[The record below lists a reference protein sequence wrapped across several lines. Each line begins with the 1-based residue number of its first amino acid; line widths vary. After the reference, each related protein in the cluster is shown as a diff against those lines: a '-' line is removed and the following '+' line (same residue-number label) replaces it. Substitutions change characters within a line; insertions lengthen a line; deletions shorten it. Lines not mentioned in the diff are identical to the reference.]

1 MNALIKKE
9 ERQGWPSQP
18 LPGSGRRAPAPWT
31 LELIVGI
38 SRVRHHALSPDGKKF
53 AFIWDREGGSD
64 LWMAPA
70 QRGGWP
76 RRLTFDRPTHPYW
89 ADAQPVWS
97 PDGSALTY
105 VSGDEIWI
113 VSTDGG
119 GAKKLTDYGHKS
131 SGQIHSPDGGR
142 IYFVSRRGGYDNL
155 CATTPKGDWPVSLT
169 HLEADVSDP
178 RPSPDGR
185 TIAFVLHPPDDL
197 NRSEI
202 CTIPSEGGEVSR
214 LTGARQVWDVS
225 PRWSADGSRLAFI
238 SNRSGWREL
247 YMLETASGETVPL
260 TAGRADV
267 QAFSWGPNGRLIA
280 YVADRDGA
288 GDLLLVN
295 VDNRE
300 ARPLRSTGGWHSF
313 PQWSPDGKWI
323 AVGFESPQSAPDVWR
338 VDVESGAAEPLTC
351 SLPPAL
357 EGDALRVPEFVR
369 YPSSGGASIPA
380 FLFRPKAAS
389 ASRPCPA
396 IVYPHG
402 GPTSEYALQWD
413 LMAQWLVAKGYAVL
427 APNYRGSTGY
437 GIEHQ
442 HALHDQWGIVD
453 TDDMLAAAD
462 YLRTLPW
469 VDGEKLGIAG
479 FSYGSYLALLAL
491 ARDPAPSPRF
501 KCGVCAYGDSDI
513 LTSWAQ
519 GDRIGRED
527 LERQMGLPEH
537 NRAGYLAGS
546 PVHDV
551 ANIRHPLLIF
561 HSDGDERVHPLQSE
575 ELVEALKRA
584 GKTFEY
590 TMYAGEEHGIFQD
603 ANQIHFYATI
613 ERFLDW
619 YLM

>member
-9 ERQGWPSQP
+9 ERHGWPSQP
-18 LPGSGRRAPAPWT
+18 LPDPGRQPPAPWT
-31 LELIVGI
+31 LELLVGV
-38 SRVRHHALSPDGKKF
+38 SRVRHHALSPDGKRL
-53 AFIWDREGGSD
+53 AFVWDREGGSD
-64 LWMAPA
+64 IWVAPA
-70 QRGGWP
+70 ETGAWP

-89 ADAQPVWS
+89 ADAQPRWS
-97 PDGSALTY
+97 PDGSAITY
-105 VSGDEIWI
+105 VSQDEIWL
-113 VSTDGG
+113 VPASGG
-119 GAKKLTDYGHKS
+119 RARKLTDHGHKS
-131 SGQIHSPDGGR
+131 AWQIYSPDGSR
-142 IYFVSRRGGYDNL
+142 IYFVSQRGTYANL
-155 CATTPKGDWPVSLT
+155 CATTAAGDWPVALT

-185 TIAFVLHPPDDL
+185 TLAFVLHPPDDF

-202 CTIPSEGGEVSR
+202 CTVPAGGGEVTR
-214 LTGARQVWDVS
+214 LTGANEVWDVT
-225 PRWSADGSRLAFI
+225 PRWSRDGSRLAFI
-238 SNRSGWREL
+238 SNRTGWREL
-247 YMLETASGETVPL
+247 YLLDTSSGETLPL

-267 QAFSWGPNGRLIA
+267 QSFSWGPNGKLIA
-280 YVADRDGA
+280 YITDHDGA
-288 GDLLLVN
+288 GDLHLVS
-295 VDNRE
+295 VDSRE
-300 ARPLRSTGGWHSF
+300 TRPLRTSRGWHSF

-323 AVGFESPQSAPDVWR
+323 AVGFESPRMTPDIWR
-338 VDVESGAAEPLTC
+338 VDVESGAATPLTQ

-357 EGDALRVPEFVR
+357 ENGALQTPEFVR
-369 YPSSGGASIPA
+369 YPSTGGAGIPA
-380 FLFRPKAAS
+380 FLFRPAS
-389 ASRPCPA
+389 ASAAHPCPA

-402 GPTSEYALQWD
+402 GPTSEYTLHWD

-437 GIEHQ
+437 GIDHQ
-442 HALHDQWGIVD
+442 HALHDQWGLVD

-462 YLRTLPW
+462 YLRGLPW
-469 VDGEKLGIAG
+469 VDGERLGIAG

-491 ARDPAPSPRF
+491 ARDPSPSPRF

-527 LERQMGLPEH
+527 LERQMGHPAR

-546 PVHDV
+546 PIHDV
-551 ANIRHPLLIF
+551 EKIRHPLLIF

-590 TMYAGEEHGIFQD
+590 YMYTGEEHGIFQD
-603 ANQIHFYATI
+603 ANQIHFYATM